1 MNAEHRVGC
10 ASDEWRAVV
19 REQIIPWA
27 VGSADLGDDVL
38 EVGPGYGATTDVLRE
53 LVAHLTAVE
62 IDEELASALSARLT
76 GTNVDV
82 VVGDATALDLPD
94 SRFTGATS
102 FSMLHHVHSDAAQDQ
117 LFAEVARV
125 LQPGGVFVASDSLDS
140 PGLREFHH
148 DDIFV
153 PVNPTDLPRRLGAAG
168 FVDVEIRENEYA
180 WTAQARNR

>member
-1 MNAEHRVGC
+1 VNAEHRVGC

-27 VGSADLGDDVL
+27 VGAADLGDDVL

-53 LVAHLTAVE
+53 LVARLTAVE
-62 IDEELASALSARLT
+62 IDDELASALAERLV

-94 SRFTGATS
+94 ERFTGATS
-102 FSMLHHVHSDAAQDQ
+102 FSMLHHVHSEDAQDQ

-125 LQPGGVFVASDSLDS
+125 LQSGGVFVASDSLDS

-153 PVNPTDLPRRLGAAG
+153 PIDPSDLEHRLGSAG
-168 FVDVEIRENEYA
+168 FVDIDVRENEWA
-180 WTAQARNR
+180 WTAQARRR